1 MIKCLPSDER
11 RGCCFVPSLCYHC
24 HCSFPVLPGDGD
36 ISDSPTACTS
46 ERQVILLVCYQLRKY
61 PVIIRIHIYSKPTN
75 SEFTSQGF
83 NCHNLCWILNSKR
96 DAKHSLKNCL
106 CQTFISSAILFM
118 HRWMPLSFM
127 FFSLVFIFDSFCKVF
142 HNLFPQK
149 LLITMF
155 CFNLHHSIFITVFHT
170 FASSSL
176 IL

>member
-11 RGCCFVPSLCYHC
+11 RGCGFVLSLCYHC
-24 HCSFPVLPGDGD
+24 HSSFPVLPGARD

-46 ERQVILLVCYQLRKY
+46 ARQVILLVCYQLRKY

-83 NCHNLCWILNSKR
+83 NCWILNSKG
-96 DAKHSLKNCL
+96 DAKHSLKNCS

-118 HRWMPLSFM
+118 HRWMPLSSM
-127 FFSLVFIFDSFCKVF
+127 FFSLVFIFTSFCKVF

-149 LLITMF
+149 LIT
-155 CFNLHHSIFITVFHT
+155 IFLF
-170 FASSSL
+170 
-176 IL
+176 